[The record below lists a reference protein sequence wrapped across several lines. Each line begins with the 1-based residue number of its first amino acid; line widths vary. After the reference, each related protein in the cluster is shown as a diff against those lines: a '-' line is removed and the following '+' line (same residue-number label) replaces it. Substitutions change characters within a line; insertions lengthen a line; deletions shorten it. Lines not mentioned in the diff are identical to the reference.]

1 MKAFSAWRNG
11 DNGKGP
17 SDAVTE
23 LQQVI
28 LKKDMMI
35 LALQT
40 HLDEYNAR
48 FGPLPAEVLDKLHPD
63 GIGSEEATARHSSEL
78 PRSMKTSSDTKLNSG
93 TLDGGTS
100 TPNAPKATTPTRTGT
115 ARFKEV
121 AETEETAKN
130 ATVQCCS
137 SKNVVLD
144 FVEDSPMFRR
154 QLEGFE
160 ESLTGLRALLK
171 ELVNHSKEYAAAGK
185 HFGKEETAL
194 ADELVQRKYARA
206 IFSTSC
212 PELGSLS
219 ELFGDMHDTLAQVQS
234 SRVSMLLG
242 VESLLS
248 RSIQQFS
255 EKELLKEAGEL
266 RKEVSRLGDEYET
279 LLGKLLIQRYHQG
292 ITAEVVDL
300 ESANLR
306 LRGRHQPQQ
315 LRVVKAAAA
324 I

>member
-48 FGPLPAEVLDKLHPD
+48 F
-63 GIGSEEATARHSSEL
+63 
-78 PRSMKTSSDTKLNSG
+78 G

-279 LLGKLLIQRYHQG
+279 LLGKLLIHPPLEGIRLDWGSEVQRYHQG

>member
-11 DNGKGP
+11 DGGKGA

-28 LKKDMMI
+28 LKKDLMI
-35 LALQT
+35 LTLQT
-40 HLDEYNAR
+40 QLDAYNER
-48 FGPLPAEVLDKLHPD
+48 FGALPAEVLDKLQLPD
-63 GIGSEEATARHSSEL
+63 GIGSEEATARRSSEL
-78 PRSMKTSSDTKLNSG
+78 PRSIKTLSDRNLNSG
-93 TLDGGTS
+93 ALDDAAA
-100 TPNAPKATTPTRTGT
+100 TPNAPRPSSPTRTAT
-115 ARFKEV
+115 ARFKE
-121 AETEETAKN
+121 ASETEEALKS
-130 ATVQCCS
+130 AAVQCCS

-185 HFGKEETAL
+185 NFGKEETAL

-219 ELFGDMHDTLAQVQS
+219 DLFGDMHDTLEQVQS

-255 EKELLKEAGEL
+255 EKELLKEAGEM

-279 LLGKLLIQRYHQG
+279 LLAQHYHQG
-292 ITAEVVDL
+292 LQLEEVDMEVV
-300 ESANLR
+300 NLR
-306 LRGRHQPQQ
+306 LQGRRQ
-315 LRVVKAAAA
+315 LQMAREAAT